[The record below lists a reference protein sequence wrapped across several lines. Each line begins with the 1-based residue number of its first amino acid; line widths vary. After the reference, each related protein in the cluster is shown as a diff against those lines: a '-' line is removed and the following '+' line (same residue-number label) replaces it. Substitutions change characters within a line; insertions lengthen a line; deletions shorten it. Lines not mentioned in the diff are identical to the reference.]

1 MTQKEERQLYQAF
14 KETLSRKPVFI
25 PYPSELPRLDL
36 DTDYYVSLFQY
47 TKEQKELAEA
57 KGTLAGIKN
66 TTTDRLYFDFDSKED
81 LELARKDALEL
92 ARRLVD
98 QGVEPDDIHTSF
110 TGSKGF
116 SVELKLPE
124 RISNQEFKAAVQ
136 RLAGDLSTFDH
147 VVSDPNRIIRVD
159 NTKHNKSNYYK
170 TPISL
175 YDLDELP
182 LEKILEDASEFR
194 DYQNISK
201 AVKLPKSLF
210 KVEEKKKEKMQQ
222 TNDIKEA
229 IAVKPKGWKDYKWA
243 LAQGFFEPGERHNA
257 LMVVAA
263 TCRGL
268 GYDKE
273 TAYYICKSALKKQS
287 ARTGIDEFPKEELW
301 ENIIDNSV
309 YSENWEGGQYSPQT
323 NPWLKKYCEKY
334 GFEANQKEEKVKR
347 IQDIQ
352 DEFKHFV
359 DHIEEN
365 TILTGIRTLD
375 EKLPITI
382 GMNLG
387 IVGAAS
393 SGKTA
398 LALEILKNTSK
409 AGVVSVF
416 ASLDMHRNR
425 LFEKLLYKTTGL
437 SRKDLYES
445 IKTGH
450 IEEITKKIKEDY
462 ANVWFY
468 DRSSPTVSNIRE
480 YIEEVEAETGKKVKL
495 VMLDYF
501 ERVNSEKSE
510 DTAASKDISGQLQD
524 LVNDFNV
531 AMVTLVQPN
540 KMSLSGGPDKPI
552 KNYTAI
558 KGSSFLYQS
567 FRSII
572 SIWRPFFTPDD
583 VNNDKYLQMA
593 ILKNDLGE
601 LGMFSFAWNGKKGE
615 IREMTEEETGDME
628 YLMKQKADREANSK
642 SESGWE

>member
-1 MTQKEERQLYQAF
+1 MYSVF
-14 KETLSRKPVFI
+14 KQSVSAKPKFI
-25 PYPSELPRLDL
+25 PYPSNPPITNKEL
-36 DTDYYVSLFQY
+36 DYYTSIFQY
-47 TKEQKELAEA
+47 TEEQRKQAEER
-57 KGTLAGIKN
+57 GSVAGIRN
-66 TTTDRLYFDFDSKED
+66 VSTDRLYFDFDKLD
-81 LELARKDALEL
+81 NLEAARQDAITLAK
-92 ARRLVD
+92 RLITYGID
-98 QGVEPDDIHTSF
+98 SEEIQACF
-110 TGSKGF
+110 TGQKGF
-116 SVELKLPE
+116 SVEVKLNK
-124 RISNQEFKAAVQ
+124 RITNEEFKGAVVK
-136 RLAGDLSTFDH
+136 LAGDLKTFDFS
-147 VVSDPNRIIRVD
+147 VMDPPRIVRV
-159 NTKHNKSNYYK
+159 NHTKHPKSGNYK
-170 TPISL
+170 IPLKL
-175 YDLDELP
+175 YELDELAMKDIINMSSLNTGEEKELP
-182 LEKILEDASEFR
+182 PVSLPNDLFTVQKKKDRVAPTGDLKDALEKI
-194 DYQNISK
+194 
-201 AVKLPKSLF
+201 
-210 KVEEKKKEKMQQ
+210 
-222 TNDIKEA
+222 
-229 IAVKPKGWKDYKWA
+229 PKGWKPYKWA
-243 LAQGFFEPGERHNA
+243 LASGFFEPGERHNA

-268 GYDKE
+268 GYDKQ
-273 TAYYICKSALKKQS
+273 TAYYICKSAFKRQ
-287 ARTGIDEFPKEELW
+287 AERTGSDEFPKDELW

-309 YSENWEGGQYSPQT
+309 YSEAWEGGQYSPQT
-323 NPWLKKYCEKY
+323 NPWLKSYCERM
-334 GFEANQKEEKVKR
+334 GFDLKKDEDTKVRR

-365 TILTGIRTLD
+365 TILTGIKSLD
-375 EKLPITI
+375 KALPITI

-437 SRKDLYES
+437 ARGDLYAKIQAGE
-445 IKTGH
+445 
-450 IEEITKKIKEDY
+450 IEDITKKIKEDY

-468 DRSSPTVSNIRE
+468 DRSCPTVGNIRE
-480 YIEEVEAETGKKVKL
+480 YIEEVEQETGQKVKL

-510 DTAASKDISGQLQD
+510 DTAASKDIAGQLQD

-540 KMSLSGGPDKPI
+540 KFSLSSGPDKPI
-552 KNYTAI
+552 KSYTAI

-572 SIWRPFFTPDD
+572 SIWRPFFTPDTAHD
-583 VNNDKYLQMA
+583 DKYLQMA

-601 LGMFSFAWNGKKGE
+601 QGIFNFAWSGKRGE
-615 IREMTEEETGDME
+615 IREMTEEETDEMNNK
-628 YLMKQKADREANSK
+628 LREKDAKDALKDKNT
-642 SESGWE
+642 GWE

>member
-1 MTQKEERQLYQAF
+1 MYQNF
-14 KETLSRKPVFI
+14 KQSVAGAPKLI
-25 PYPSELPRLDL
+25 PYNGKLPSINPDL
-36 DTDYYVSLFQY
+36 DYYVSIFQY
-47 TKEQKELAEA
+47 SAEQKKLAE
-57 KGTLAGIKN
+57 KNGSVAGIRDVS
-66 TTTDRLYFDFDSKED
+66 TDKLYLDFDSKD
-81 LELARKDALEL
+81 NIDLARKDALIV
-92 ARRLVD
+92 AKRLVD
-98 QGVEPDDIHTSF
+98 YGVDPDNIHTAF
-110 TGSKGF
+110 TGQKGF
-116 SVELKLPE
+116 SIEVKLAN
-124 RISNQEFKAAVQ
+124 RISHAQFQAAVLK
-136 RLAGDLSTFDH
+136 LAGDLPTFDRS
-147 VVSDPNRIIRVD
+147 VMDPPRIVRVD
-159 NTKHNKSNYYK
+159 NTKHQKSGLYK
-170 TPISL
+170 TPL
-175 YDLDELP
+175 RLFDLDEMTIDQIIDVSQTNGGTILLTEPVSLP
-182 LEKILEDASEFR
+182 D
-194 DYQNISK
+194 D
-201 AVKLPKSLF
+201 LF
-210 KVEEKKKEKMQQ
+210 EVPKKKEKVKPVEH
-222 TNDIKEA
+222 TSDLKE
-229 IAVKPKGWKDYKWA
+229 VLSKLPKGWKDYKHA
-243 LAQGFFEPGERHNA
+243 LASGFFESGDRHNA

-268 GYDKE
+268 GYSKDQ
-273 TAYYICKSALKKQS
+273 AYYICKAAIKAQN
-287 ARTGIDEFPKEELW
+287 ARYGGDEFPKDELY
-301 ENIIDNSV
+301 ENIIDKSV
-309 YSENWEGGQYSPQT
+309 YSENWNGGQYSPAT
-323 NPWLKKYCEKY
+323 NPWLKAYCEKM
-334 GFEANQKEEKVKR
+334 GFEVKKEEETKARR

-365 TILTGIRTLD
+365 TILTGIASLD
-375 EKLPITI
+375 KALPITI

-409 AGVVSVF
+409 AGVISVF

-437 SRKDLYES
+437 SREDLYS
-445 IKTGH
+445 KIKGGE

-462 ANVWFY
+462 GNVWFY
-468 DRSSPTVSNIRE
+468 DRSCPTVSNIRE

-572 SIWRPFFTPDD
+572 SIWRPFFTPDTAQD
-583 VNNDKYLQMA
+583 DKYLQMA

-601 LGMFSFAWNGKKGE
+601 LGVFNFAWEGRRGE
-615 IREMTEEETGDME
+615 IRECTEEEEAEMHYKID
-628 YLMKQKADREANSK
+628 QKNAREAGNK
-642 SESGWE
+642 ENSGWE